1 MLKKLAVG
9 LGILALAGIVGG
21 LAFNSSRISIICRI
35 LANCESF
42 KAPYDTALI
51 LNRDA
56 KSSLAN
62 SVNIYDLRRVY
73 KLAEKSSKAVS
84 VAEIPNN
91 YAEANT
97 LNNSNKELLD
107 KVGDRINQEEKAEI
121 YLKQAQ
127 DKAGEASTLAVASM
141 VRANERTRRRAEE
154 TAQLL
159 SNVEAEQQ
167 LFRLRQLDPN
177 SSVLSLLPETYLSTS
192 PKISDNDEETE
203 KIEERK
209 QQIVEYRQALISYKE
224 SLELVKSIP
233 PNSFVDEK
241 KTILLKEYTDK
252 INSTEMYI
260 NSYLAPTGQ

>member
-1 MLKKLAVG
+1 MLNKLAVG

-91 YAEANT
+91 YAEANI
-97 LNNSNKELLD
+97 LNSSNKELLD

-121 YLKQAQ
+121 YLNQAQ
-127 DKAGEASTLAVASM
+127 GKAAEADTLSAASLGRLRKAM
-141 VRANERTRRRAEE
+141 ERIKEE
-154 TAQLL
+154 TAAEMDKLDRDLVNFQIKQ
-159 SNVEAEQQ
+159 SNEDTGGNISTEDIKLPGLEKPQPQKEMSREDEIKQQ
-167 LFRLRQLDPN
+167 TTEYTKA
-177 SSVLSLLPETYLSTS
+177 LSL
-192 PKISDNDEETE
+192 
-203 KIEERK
+203 
-209 QQIVEYRQALISYKE
+209 YKE
-224 SLELVKSIP
+224 SLKLIESISV
-233 PNSFVDEK
+233 NSFVDDK
-241 KTILLKEYTDK
+241 KTLLLKEYRDK
-252 INSTEMYI
+252 VYSTEKFI
-260 NSYLAPTGQ
+260 NSYLTQS